1 MTSIRPDR
9 WLLTMGPWMVVLLGG
24 VCGGC
29 NPTPRAQ
36 DSGRV
41 PDSTVAVAPPN
52 SQAPTLLKGC
62 KLPSTPEELRA
73 CVAGLEFE
81 KLEVA
86 GDEQRLML
94 DPPCPGKCRYGPLA
108 TIQPEK
114 SSHLGREEDL
124 SKGQI
129 IAQLF
134 LNKGEKIGYD
144 KLGLA
149 PGDTT
154 YWWVQK
160 LPGRS
165 EGKSAYLTIS
175 GGKLVTKDKFTLR
188 YESYRG
194 AGAPKQALARW
205 LWVENDEKTQ
215 GTCPSGTCK

>member
-41 PDSTVAVAPPN
+41 PDTALTVAPPK
-52 SQAPTLLKGC
+52 SQAPTVPAAC
-62 KLPSTPEELRA
+62 KLPSKPEELRA
-73 CVAGLEFE
+73 CVRDLQFDE
-81 KLEVA
+81 LDVT
-86 GDEQRLML
+86 GDEQRLMV
-94 DPPCPGKCRYGPLA
+94 CPAGKCSYGPLA
-108 TIQPEK
+108 KIQPEK
-114 SSHLGREEDL
+114 SSYEGDL
-124 SKGQI
+124 SNGRI
-129 IAQLF
+129 IARLF
-134 LNKGEKIGYD
+134 LSRGEKNGYE

-160 LPGRS
+160 LPGRND
-165 EGKSAYLTIS
+165 GKSVYLTVS
-175 GGKLVTKDKFTLR
+175 GETLVKKPFPLQFVP
-188 YESYRG
+188 YRG
-194 AGAPKQALARW
+194 SAPLQALARW